1 MRHYKHHFKSIK
13 FFVVLL
19 ALACV
24 QTLAAATQNPPAV
37 TALLNRIG
45 GDGTADR
52 FVTIVDESISSNGK
66 EAFVITRQD
75 GKPCIKGSNIS
86 AVTTGI
92 NWYLNHYAHVNL
104 SWNNLTTDLS
114 SKTLPVPTTDETHES
129 SVDYRYYLNYC
140 TFSYSMSVW
149 TWDRWQ
155 KEIDWMALH
164 GINMPLQI
172 VGLDV
177 VWRNL
182 LVNDLGYTKDEA
194 NAFIAGPCFQAW
206 WGMNNL
212 EGWGGPNPD
221 WWYTRQEELAKK
233 ILARERELGMQPV
246 LPGYAG
252 MVPSNIESKK
262 GYKANNQGNWCN
274 FVRPYILDPNSTA
287 FTEISALYYKRLEEL
302 MGTSEYYSM
311 DPFHEG
317 ANTDGIDVAS
327 AYSKI
332 ADAMY
337 KANSN
342 GKWVIQFW
350 QWSGAQYNV
359 LDKVEKGKLIVLDLF
374 SDAHTHFNDY
384 KGHDAVYCAL
394 PNFGGRTGLFG
405 RLSKIMTD
413 FFTQKSTYSNIKGIG
428 ATPEAIEQVPVLYDA
443 LFELPWRS
451 SAPDPKAWLAA
462 YSTSRYGTANANAE
476 EAWEKMRNSALN
488 CQTALQGPHEAVL
501 CARPNLSVDKVSSW
515 GGTEIFY
522 DAQDVLDAAYKM
534 LQAKDELSGENYS
547 YDLTDFARQAL
558 TDYGYYLLKGIN
570 EAATSNNATA
580 YATRRDA
587 YLQLILDLDA
597 LLNTNSNFMLGRW
610 TNMARNIA
618 DEAKGTTESDKQWLE
633 LNNARTLITTW
644 GENSNSEGAG
654 LRDYSYRE
662 WGGMLKDFYYKRWK
676 AFFDNRD
683 NGTTLPNWFD
693 NDRAWAHDASLSYS
707 NQPTGNTADVA
718 TELFGKYFIT
728 VSPANASSRCFY
740 RYISTDLGTALNVS
754 ATRGA
759 TYTFPTTLPTGVTAT
774 LSIDFN
780 NDGTFGENETAN
792 GLTINVPTTAIA
804 TQVAARL
811 TLSDGTAAD
820 FSILLK
826 DNITTARTVSVNCDN
841 KQGSVAIEGSDAL
854 SVTNTE
860 AVSLRATAAG
870 GYNFKNWTDANGN
883 VVSTVN
889 PYIYGGADAATF
901 TANFVTN
908 KWAMPKENLS
918 EIGTIRDYSQYLKSL
933 TFKQN
938 NSDELNVYSTDE
950 CPSSLFHTTKMA
962 EAAKGSEITLHW
974 LGAGGMGYTNLSA
987 YIDLNSDGDF
997 NDEGEL
1003 IKVEGEKEK
1012 QNPQL
1017 NDYTLKVLLP
1027 YDMPEGVTHIRL
1039 RLDGAWQKGY
1049 DAQTGAMPADNELMR
1064 MAYDVPVDILPYS
1077 AQECSVTV
1085 KADGSGH
1092 GTADA
1097 NGQPDTYTYKAGE
1110 SVVLRA
1116 YPADGYRVYW
1126 TDQYGRRIP
1135 QSWIEGN
1142 TIRFKASENGTYTAN
1157 FEVSNLTFGSW
1168 KFDYQ
1173 YDDNGITLT
1182 KVLSGEGEL
1191 TIPASYEGRPI
1202 VGIAP
1207 TALHGQTALTS
1218 LSLSENIKQLGG
1230 SGLVLKDIT
1239 GTKIENAPIA
1249 LPDTLNNNKDWQ
1261 VSFKV
1266 QNNGN
1271 TFNEWGSSLLATG
1284 SNALDKYYH
1293 NGFQFYLKKDGS
1305 LIIKTNGDK
1314 ETTLTATQNVSS
1326 FDLKISHTK
1335 DGTLTFTVDNGTTTE
1350 THTEQSYQLNDITQ
1364 FSTALPQG
1372 INIENL
1378 CVSIP
1383 SMAVNPFK
1391 GCTNLASVNI
1401 DNATYKSI
1409 DNVLYTADG
1418 KTLLARPE
1426 GLVQALCLPAEVKVI
1441 NTHAFT
1447 NTQNLRCIIANT
1459 SEPAL
1464 MLNEAFDNNTIYVQT
1479 APANAAAYREAWS
1492 LPVVFD
1498 VEATGS
1504 LSETDA
1510 ALLTADDAVN
1520 LNATATQ
1527 SGTAPT
1533 LATTQKVWL
1542 TTTLSANEK
1551 RPFCFPCTPSKL
1563 WVEGVGTADLSAL
1576 KLFTFNGKSFEDV
1589 STIAAGSYLVQVP
1602 EAWDNRTLTFE
1613 FDKTLDKATTGS
1625 APSFYGNA
1633 TTKTISVKA
1642 PYYTYDE
1649 SENEFVAHNT
1659 GSNELTLY
1667 PFMAA
1672 IKASSVTSDNIDG
1685 PSPVVYHKV
1694 NALTT
1699 DREYLIV
1706 ATDDDGNH
1714 YSFNAN
1720 KLSTKYQTKIDAT
1733 PISVNEGQTTRYN
1746 ETEGLYYELS
1756 SGKAKLET
1764 LLDGKYLNVNR
1775 DGFVAGSSS
1784 YFTITSDATNETF
1797 KLKSKDSYYIYF
1809 NKNTKQFKCTKSTN
1823 LASYETADFK
1833 LLEREP
1839 IAYINVVAPEGYT
1852 TFYCKDRYFW
1862 PEGIEQFASIT
1873 GVKNG
1878 KIAIEWKSKAV
1889 YNKMEAKQ
1897 ALLIKAPQGKYP
1909 CYKAWFYSAHT
1920 ISDNCLFG
1928 TEKDKKIEADDNS
1941 YFYQLTYGTIDG
1953 KRTFGFFWAEADGAP
1968 FINKGG
1974 KAYLKLPKNVA
1985 NNAQGFALL
1994 PTITGIGAVSTDNHA
2009 PLAIFTLDGRKLQD
2023 KSVEELPAGAYI
2035 VNGNKV
2041 IVK

>member
-13 FFVVLL
+13 LFVVLL
-19 ALACV
+19 VLACV

-52 FVTIVDESISSNGK
+52 IVTIVDESISSNGK
-66 EAFVITRQD
+66 EAFVITSQD

-182 LVNDLGYTKDEA
+182 LVNDLGYTNAEA

-221 WWYTRQEELAKK
+221 WWYTRQEGLAKK

-359 LDKVEKGKLIVLDLF
+359 LSKVEKGKLIVLDLF

-451 SAPDPKAWLAA
+451 STPDPKAWLAA

-522 DAQDVLDAAYKM
+522 NAQDVLDAAYKM
-534 LQAKDELSGENYS
+534 LQAKGELSGENYS

-618 DEAKGTTESDKQWLE
+618 DEANGTTESDKQWLE

-676 AFFDNRD
+676 AFFDNKD
-683 NGTTLPNWFD
+683 NDTTLPNWFD
-693 NDRAWAHDASLSYS
+693 NDWAWAHDASLSYS

-728 VSPANASSRCFY
+728 VSPTNASSRCFY
-740 RYISTDLGTALNVS
+740 RYMSTDLGTALNVS

-759 TYTFPTTLPTGVTAT
+759 AYTFPTTLPTGVTAT

-780 NDGTFGENETAN
+780 NDGTFSEDETAD

-811 TLSDGTAAD
+811 TLSDGTTAD

-841 KQGSVAIEGSDAL
+841 KQGTVAIEGSDAL

-860 AVSLRATAAG
+860 AVSLIANPAG
-870 GYNFKNWTDANGN
+870 SYDFKNWTDANGN
-883 VVSTVN
+883 VVSTAN

-901 TANFVTN
+901 TANFVSN
-908 KWAMPKENLS
+908 KWAMPKEDLS
-918 EIGTIRDYSQYLKSL
+918 EIGTIRDYNQYLKSL

-950 CPSSLFHTTKMA
+950 CPSSLFHTAKMA

-997 NDEGEL
+997 DDEGEL

-1027 YDMPEGVTHIRL
+1027 YNMPEGITHIRL

-1064 MAYDVPVDILPYS
+1064 MAYDVPVDILPQSS
-1077 AQECSVTV
+1077 APCTVTV

-1135 QSWIEGN
+1135 QSWIDAN
-1142 TIRFKASENGTYTAN
+1142 TIRFKAPENGTYTAN
-1157 FEVSNLTFGSW
+1157 FEVSDLTFGSW

-1239 GTKIENAPIA
+1239 GAKIENAPIA
-1249 LPDTLNNNKDWQ
+1249 LPDTLKNNKDWQ
-1261 VSFKV
+1261 VRFTV

-1284 SNALDKYYH
+1284 SNALDKYYY

-1305 LIIKTNGDK
+1305 LIIKTNGGK

-1426 GLVQALCLPAEVKVI
+1426 GLAQALSLPAEVKVI

-1459 SEPAL
+1459 TEPAL
-1464 MLNEAFDNNTIYVQT
+1464 MLNEAFDGNTIYVQT

-1492 LPVVFD
+1492 QPVVFD

-1510 ALLTADDAVN
+1510 ALLADGDAVN

-1542 TTTLSANEK
+1542 TTTLPADEK
-1551 RPFCFPCTPSKL
+1551 RPFCFPCKPSKL
-1563 WVEGVGTADLSAL
+1563 LVEGVGTADLSAL
-1576 KLFTFNGKSFEDV
+1576 KLFTFNGKSFDDV
-1589 STIAAGSYLVQVP
+1589 SAIAAGSYLVQVP
-1602 EAWDNRTLTFE
+1602 EVWNNRTLTFE
-1613 FDKTLDKATTGS
+1613 FDNTLDKATTGS

-1633 TTKTISVKA
+1633 TTKTISVEV

-1649 SENEFVAHNT
+1649 SANEFVAHNT
-1659 GSNELTLY
+1659 GSALTLY

-1672 IKASSVTSDNIDG
+1672 IKASSATSKDFDG
-1685 PSPVVYHKV
+1685 PSPVVYQKV

-1706 ATDDDGNH
+1706 ATDDDGNY

-1720 KLSTKYQTKIDAT
+1720 KLSSKAQTKIDAT
-1733 PISVNEGQTTRYN
+1733 PISVNEGQATRYN
-1746 ETEGLYYELS
+1746 ETEGLYCELS

-1764 LLDGKYLNVNR
+1764 LPDGKYLNVNR

-1784 YFTITSDATNETF
+1784 YFTINSDATNETF

-1873 GVKNG
+1873 GVKDG
-1878 KIAIEWKSKAV
+1878 KIAIEWKSKV
-1889 YNKMEAKQ
+1889 DYNKMEAKQ
-1897 ALLIKAPQGKYP
+1897 ALLIKAPQGEYP

-1920 ISDNCLFG
+1920 ISGNCLFG
-1928 TEKDKKIEADDNS
+1928 TEKDKMIEADDNS

-1994 PTITGIGAVSTDNHA
+1994 PTITGIGAVSADNHA
-2009 PLAIFTLDGRKLQD
+2009 PSAIFTLDGRKLQA

>member
-13 FFVVLL
+13 LFVVLL
-19 ALACV
+19 ALTCV
-24 QTLAAATQNPPAV
+24 QTLAAATQNPAAV
-37 TALLNRIG
+37 TDLLNRIG
-45 GDGTADR
+45 GNGTADR
-52 FVTIVDESISSNGK
+52 FVTIVDERISSNGK
-66 EAFVITRQD
+66 EAFVITSQD
-75 GKPCIKGSNIS
+75 GRPCIKGSNIS

-182 LVNDLGYTKDEA
+182 LVKDLGYTNDEA
-194 NAFIAGPCFQAW
+194 NKFIAGPCFQAW

-221 WWYTRQEELAKK
+221 WWYTRQEGLAKK

-274 FVRPYILDPNSTA
+274 FVRPYILDPNSDA
-287 FTEISALYYKRLEEL
+287 FTEISELYYKRLEEL

-317 ANTDGIDVAS
+317 ANTAGIDVGS

-501 CARPNLSVDKVSSW
+501 CARPDLNVDKVSSW

-534 LQAKDELSGENYS
+534 LQAKGELSGENYS

-570 EAATSNNATA
+570 EAATSNNAKA

-618 DEAKGTTESDKQWLE
+618 DEANGTTESDKQWLE

-693 NDRAWAHDASLSYS
+693 NDWAWAHNASLSYS

-718 TELFGKYFIT
+718 TKLFGKYFIT

-759 TYTFPTTLPTGVTAT
+759 AYTFPTTLPTGVTAT

-780 NDGTFGENETAN
+780 NDGTFGEGETAD

-826 DNITTARTVSVNCDN
+826 DNITTARTVTVNCDN

-860 AVSLRATAAG
+860 AVSIRATAAG
-870 GYNFKNWTDANGN
+870 GYDFKNWTDANGN
-883 VVSTVN
+883 VVSTAN

-908 KWAMPKENLS
+908 KWAMPKEDLS

-997 NDEGEL
+997 DDEGEL

-1027 YDMPEGVTHIRL
+1027 YDMPEGITHIRL
-1039 RLDGAWQKGY
+1039 RLDGAWQDGY
-1049 DAQTGAMPADNELMR
+1049 DAETGAMPADNGLMR
-1064 MAYDVPVDILPYS
+1064 MAYDVPVDVLPQSS
-1077 AQECSVTV
+1077 APCTVTV

-1135 QSWIEGN
+1135 QSWVAGN
-1142 TIRFKASENGTYTAN
+1142 YLRFKAPENGTYTAN

-1230 SGLVLKDIT
+1230 SGLMLKDVT
-1239 GTKIENAPIA
+1239 GAKIENAPIA
-1249 LPDTLNNNKDWQ
+1249 LPDTLKNNKDWQ
-1261 VSFKV
+1261 VRFTV

-1284 SNALDKYYH
+1284 SNALDKYYY

-1305 LIIKTNGDK
+1305 LIIKTNGGK
-1314 ETTLTATQNVSS
+1314 ETTLTATQNVTS

-1426 GLVQALCLPAEVKVI
+1426 GLAQALSLPTEVKVI

-1459 SEPAL
+1459 TEPAL
-1464 MLNEAFDNNTIYVQT
+1464 MLNEAFDGNTIYVQT
-1479 APANAAAYREAWS
+1479 APANAAAYRKAWS
-1492 LPVVFD
+1492 QPVVFD

-1510 ALLTADDAVN
+1510 ALLADDDAVN

-1542 TTTLSANEK
+1542 TTTLSADEK

-1576 KLFTFNGKSFEDV
+1576 KFFTFNGKSFDDV
-1589 STIAAGSYLVQVP
+1589 SAITAGSYLVQVP
-1602 EAWDNRTLTFE
+1602 KAWDNRTLTFE
-1613 FDKTLDKATTGS
+1613 FGKTLDKATTGS

-1633 TTKTISVKA
+1633 TTKTISVEA

-1649 SENEFVAHNT
+1649 SANEFVAHNT
-1659 GSNELTLY
+1659 GSALTLY

-1672 IKASSVTSDNIDG
+1672 IKASSATSKDFDG

-1706 ATDDDGNH
+1706 ATDDEGNY

-1733 PISVNEGQTTRYN
+1733 PISVNEGQATRYN

-1756 SGKAKLET
+1756 SGKAKLES
-1764 LLDGKYLNVNR
+1764 LQNGKYLIVN
-1775 DGFVAGSSS
+1775 DKGFMVGNSSD
-1784 YFTITSDATNETF
+1784 FTITPDATNETF
-1797 KLKSKDSYYIYF
+1797 KLKSKDNYYIYF

-1873 GVKNG
+1873 GVKDG
-1878 KIAIEWKSKAV
+1878 KIAIEWKSKAD

-1920 ISDNCLFG
+1920 ISGNCLFG
-1928 TEKDKKIEADDNS
+1928 TEKDKMIEADEDS

-1994 PTITGIGAVSTDNHA
+1994 PTIAGIGAVSADNHA
-2009 PLAIFTLDGRKLQD
+2009 PSAIFTLDGRKLQA

>member
-13 FFVVLL
+13 LFVVLL

-24 QTLAAATQNPPAV
+24 QTLAAATQNPAAV

-66 EAFVITRQD
+66 EAFVITSQD

-104 SWNNLTTDLS
+104 SWNNLTTDLN

-274 FVRPYILDPNSTA
+274 FVRPYILDPNSDA

-317 ANTDGIDVAS
+317 ANTNGIDVAS

-534 LQAKDELSGENYS
+534 LQAKGELSGENYS

-570 EAATSNNATA
+570 EAATSNNAKA

-676 AFFDNRD
+676 AFFDNKD
-683 NGTTLPNWFD
+683 NGTKQPDWFS
-693 NDRAWAHDASLSYS
+693 NDWAWAHNASLSYS

-718 TELFGKYFIT
+718 TKLFGKYFIT

-740 RYISTDLGTALNVS
+740 RYISTDLGTALNMS

-759 TYTFPTTLPTGVTAT
+759 AYTFPTTLPTGVTAT

-780 NDGTFGENETAN
+780 NDGTFGENETVD

-826 DNITTARTVSVNCDN
+826 DNITTARTVTVNCDN

-860 AVSLRATAAG
+860 AVSLKATPAG
-870 GYNFKNWTDANGN
+870 GYDFKNWTDANGN

-901 TANFVTN
+901 TANFVSN
-908 KWAMPKENLS
+908 KWSTPAENLK
-918 EIGTIRDYSQYLKSL
+918 ELGVIRDYNQYLKSL

-962 EAAKGSEITLHW
+962 AAAKGSEIILHW

-997 NDEGEL
+997 DDEGEL

-1064 MAYDVPVDILPYS
+1064 MAYDVPVDILAQAS
-1077 AQECSVTV
+1077 APCTVTV

-1097 NGQPDTYTYKAGE
+1097 NGQTATYTYKAGE
-1110 SVVLRA
+1110 SIVLRA
-1116 YPADGYRVYW
+1116 TPADGYRVYW

-1135 QSWIEGN
+1135 QSWIDGN
-1142 TIRFKASENGTYTAN
+1142 YLRFKAPENGTYTAN
-1157 FEVSNLTFGSW
+1157 FEVSDLTFGSW

-1239 GTKIENAPIA
+1239 GAKIENAPIA
-1249 LPDTLNNNKDWQ
+1249 LPDTLKNNKDWQ

-1284 SNALDKYYH
+1284 NNALATHYY
-1293 NGFQFYLKKDGS
+1293 NGFQFYLKKDGN
-1305 LIIKTNGDK
+1305 LVIKTNGDK

-1326 FDLKISHTK
+1326 FDLKISHTA

-1364 FSTALPQG
+1364 FCTALPKG
-1372 INIENL
+1372 INIKDL
-1378 CVSIP
+1378 
-1383 SMAVNPFK
+1383 AVYLPENPFK
-1391 GCTNLASVNI
+1391 GCTHLANVSVSI

-1418 KTLLARPE
+1418 KTLLACPE
-1426 GLVQALCLPAEVKVI
+1426 GLTTHALKLPASVETIKA
-1441 NTHAFT
+1441 HAFS
-1447 NTQNLRCIIANT
+1447 NTLNLRCIVANT
-1459 SEPAL
+1459 AQPASASSH
-1464 MLNEAFDNNTIYVQT
+1464 AFGGNTIYVQT
-1479 APANAAAYREAWS
+1479 APANAAAYRKAWS

-1542 TTTLSANEK
+1542 TTTLPADEK

-1576 KLFTFNGKSFEDV
+1576 KFFTFNGKSFEEA
-1589 STIAAGSYLVQVP
+1589 SAIAAGSYLVQVP
-1602 EAWDNRTLTFE
+1602 EAWNNRTLTFE
-1613 FDKTLDKATTGS
+1613 FDNTLDKATTGS
-1625 APSFYGNA
+1625 VPSFYGNA
-1633 TTKTISVKA
+1633 TTKTISVEA

-1649 SENEFVAHNT
+1649 SANEFVAHNT
-1659 GSNELTLY
+1659 GSALTLY

-1672 IKASSVTSDNIDG
+1672 IKASSATSKDFDG
-1685 PSPVVYHKV
+1685 PSPVVYNKV

-1706 ATDDDGNH
+1706 ATDDDGNY

-1720 KLSTKYQTKIDAT
+1720 KLSSKAQTKIDAT
-1733 PISVNEGQTTRYN
+1733 PISVNEGQATRYN
-1746 ETEGLYYELS
+1746 ETEGLYCELS

-1823 LASYETADFK
+1823 LASYETADFN

-1839 IAYINVVAPEGYT
+1839 IAYINVIAPEGYT
-1852 TFYCKDRYFW
+1852 TFYCEDKYIW
-1862 PEGIEQFASIT
+1862 PEGIEQFAGIT
-1873 GVKNG
+1873 GVKDG
-1878 KIAIEWKSKAV
+1878 KIAIEWKPKPD
-1889 YNKMEAKQ
+1889 YNQMQAKQ
-1897 ALLIKAPQGKYP
+1897 ALLIKAPKGKYP
-1909 CYKAWFYSAHT
+1909 CYKAWFNGAHE
-1920 ISDNCLFG
+1920 ISGNCLFG
-1928 TEKDKKIEADDNS
+1928 TEKDKMIEADDNS

-2009 PLAIFTLDGRKLQD
+2009 PSAIFTLDGRKLQD
-2023 KSVEELPAGAYI
+2023 KSVEELPTGAYI

>member
-13 FFVVLL
+13 LFVVLL
-19 ALACV
+19 VLACV

-52 FVTIVDESISSNGK
+52 FVTIVDERISSNGK

-274 FVRPYILDPNSTA
+274 FVRPYILDPNSDA

-317 ANTDGIDVAS
+317 ANTNGIDVTS

-350 QWSGAQYNV
+350 QWNEAQYNV
-359 LDKVEKGKLIVLDLF
+359 LSKVEKGKLIVLDLF
-374 SDAHTHFNDY
+374 SDAHTHFGEY

-413 FFTQKSTYSNIKGIG
+413 FFAEKSTHSNIKGIG

-462 YSTSRYGTANANAE
+462 YSTSRYGTVNANAE

-522 DAQDVLDAAYKM
+522 NAQDVLDAAYKM

-570 EAATSNNATA
+570 EAATSKNATA

-676 AFFDNRD
+676 AFFDNKD
-683 NGTTLPNWFD
+683 NGTKQPDWFS
-693 NDRAWAHDASLSYS
+693 NDWAWAHDTSLSYS

-718 TELFGKYFIT
+718 TELFGKYFIS
-728 VSPANASSRCFY
+728 VNPANASSRCFY

-759 TYTFPTTLPTGVTAT
+759 AYTFPTTLPTGVTAT

-780 NDGTFGENETAN
+780 NDGTFGEGETAN
-792 GLTINVPTTAIA
+792 GLTINVPITAIA

-811 TLSDGTAAD
+811 TLNDGTTAD

-860 AVSLRATAAG
+860 AVSLKATPAG
-870 GYNFKNWTDANGN
+870 SYDFKNWTDANGN
-883 VVSTVN
+883 VVSTAN

-901 TANFVTN
+901 TANFVSN
-908 KWAMPKENLS
+908 KWSTPAENLK
-918 EIGTIRDYSQYLKSL
+918 ELGVIRDYNQYLKSL

-938 NSDELNVYSTDE
+938 NSEELNVYSTDE

-962 EAAKGSEITLHW
+962 AAAKGSEIILHW

-997 NDEGEL
+997 DDEGEL

-1064 MAYDVPVDILPYS
+1064 MAYDVPVDILPQSS
-1077 AQECSVTV
+1077 APCTVTV

-1097 NGQPDTYTYKAGE
+1097 NGQTATYTYKAGE
-1110 SVVLRA
+1110 SIVLRA
-1116 YPADGYRVYW
+1116 TPADGYRVYW

-1135 QSWIEGN
+1135 QSWIDGN
-1142 TIRFKASENGTYTAN
+1142 YLRFKAPENGTYTAN
-1157 FEVSNLTFGSW
+1157 FEVSDLTFGSW

-1173 YDDNGITLT
+1173 YDNNGITLT

-1239 GTKIENAPIA
+1239 GAKIKNAPIA
-1249 LPDTLNNNKDWQ
+1249 LPDTLKNNKDWQ

-1284 SNALDKYYH
+1284 DNALATHYY
-1293 NGFQFYLKKDGS
+1293 NGFQFYLKKDGN
-1305 LIIKTNGDK
+1305 LVIKTNGDK

-1326 FDLKISHTK
+1326 FDLKISHTA

-1364 FSTALPQG
+1364 FCTALPKG
-1372 INIENL
+1372 INIKDL
-1378 CVSIP
+1378 
-1383 SMAVNPFK
+1383 AVYLPENPFK
-1391 GCTNLASVNI
+1391 GCTHLANVSVSI

-1418 KTLLARPE
+1418 KTLLACPE
-1426 GLVQALCLPAEVKVI
+1426 GLTTHALKLPASVETIKA
-1441 NTHAFT
+1441 HAFS
-1447 NTQNLRCIIANT
+1447 NTLNLRCIVANT
-1459 SEPAL
+1459 AQPASASSH
-1464 MLNEAFDNNTIYVQT
+1464 AFGGNTIYVQT
-1479 APANAAAYREAWS
+1479 APANAAAYRKAWS

-1542 TTTLSANEK
+1542 TTTLPADEK

-1576 KLFTFNGKSFEDV
+1576 KFFTFNGKSFEEA
-1589 STIAAGSYLVQVP
+1589 SAIAAGSYLVQVP
-1602 EAWDNRTLTFE
+1602 EAWNNRTLTFE
-1613 FDKTLDKATTGS
+1613 FDNTLDKATTGS
-1625 APSFYGNA
+1625 VPSFYGNA
-1633 TTKTISVKA
+1633 TTKTISVEA

-1649 SENEFVAHNT
+1649 SANEFVAHNT
-1659 GSNELTLY
+1659 GSALTLY

-1672 IKASSVTSDNIDG
+1672 IKASSATSKDFDG
-1685 PSPVVYHKV
+1685 PSPVVYNKV

-1706 ATDDDGNH
+1706 ATDDDGNY

-1720 KLSTKYQTKIDAT
+1720 KLSSKAQTKIDAT
-1733 PISVNEGQTTRYN
+1733 PISVNEGQATRYN
-1746 ETEGLYYELS
+1746 ETEGLYCELS

-1823 LASYETADFK
+1823 LASYETADFN

-1839 IAYINVVAPEGYT
+1839 IAYINVIAPEGYT
-1852 TFYCKDRYFW
+1852 TFYCEDKYIW
-1862 PEGIEQFASIT
+1862 PEGIEQFAGIT
-1873 GVKNG
+1873 GVKDG
-1878 KIAIEWKSKAV
+1878 KIAIEWKPKPD
-1889 YNKMEAKQ
+1889 YNQMQAKQ
-1897 ALLIKAPQGKYP
+1897 ALLIKAPKGKYP
-1909 CYKAWFYSAHT
+1909 CYKAWFNGAHE
-1920 ISDNCLFG
+1920 ISGNCLFG
-1928 TEKDKKIEADDNS
+1928 TEKDKMIEADDNS

-2009 PLAIFTLDGRKLQD
+2009 PSAIFTLDGRKLQD

>member
-13 FFVVLL
+13 LFVVLL
-19 ALACV
+19 VLACV
-24 QTLAAATQNPPAV
+24 QTLAAATQNPAAV

-45 GDGTADR
+45 GNGTADR

-66 EAFVITRQD
+66 EAFVITSQD

-182 LVNDLGYTKDEA
+182 LVNDLGYTNAEA
-194 NAFIAGPCFQAW
+194 NTFIAGPCFQAW

-221 WWYTRQEELAKK
+221 WWYTRQEDLAKK

-413 FFTQKSTYSNIKGIG
+413 FFAQKSTHSNIKGIG

-501 CARPNLSVDKVSSW
+501 CARPDLNVDKVSSW

-580 YATRRDA
+580 TAYATRRDA

-618 DEAKGTTESDKQWLE
+618 DEANGTTESDKQWLE

-676 AFFDNRD
+676 AFFDNKD
-683 NGTTLPNWFD
+683 NGTKQPDWFS
-693 NDRAWAHDASLSYS
+693 NDWAWAHNASLSYS

-780 NDGTFGENETAN
+780 NDGTFDEGETAD
-792 GLTINVPTTAIA
+792 GLTINVPNTAIA

-811 TLSDGTAAD
+811 TLSDGTTAD

-997 NDEGEL
+997 DDEGEL

-1085 KADGSGH
+1085 TTDKSGH

-1097 NGQPDTYTYKAGE
+1097 NGQPYTYTYKAGE

-1157 FEVSNLTFGSW
+1157 FEVSDLTFGSW

-1230 SGLVLKDIT
+1230 LSLAFNTNVT
-1239 GTKIENAPIA
+1239 GEKIENAPIA
-1249 LPDTLNNNKDWQ
+1249 LPDTLKSDEDWQ

-1284 SNALDKYYH
+1284 DNALATHYY

-1305 LIIKTNGDK
+1305 LVIKTNGDK

-1326 FDLKISHTK
+1326 FDLKISHTT

-1364 FSTALPQG
+1364 FCTALPVG
-1372 INIENL
+1372 INIKDL
-1378 CVSIP
+1378 
-1383 SMAVNPFK
+1383 AVYLPESPFK
-1391 GCTNLASVNI
+1391 GCTHLANVSI

-1409 DNVLYTADG
+1409 DNVLYTANG
-1418 KTLLARPE
+1418 KTLLACPE
-1426 GLVQALCLPAEVKVI
+1426 GLAQALNLPAEVKVI

-1459 SEPAL
+1459 TEPAL
-1464 MLNEAFDNNTIYVQT
+1464 LLNEAFGKNTIYVQT
-1479 APANAAAYREAWS
+1479 APANATAYRKAWS
-1492 LPVVFD
+1492 QPVVFD

-1510 ALLTADDAVN
+1510 ALLAAGDAVN

-1542 TTTLSANEK
+1542 TTTLSADEK

-1563 WVEGVGTADLSAL
+1563 WVEGVGTADPSAL
-1576 KLFTFNGKSFEDV
+1576 KLFTFNGKSFEEA
-1589 STIAAGSYLVQVP
+1589 SAIAAGSYLVQVP
-1602 EAWDNRTLTFE
+1602 EAWNNRTLTFE

-1633 TTKTISVKA
+1633 TTKTISVET

-1659 GSNELTLY
+1659 GSALTLY

-1672 IKASSVTSDNIDG
+1672 IKASSATSNNIDG
-1685 PSPVVYHKV
+1685 PSPVVYNKV

-1706 ATDDDGNH
+1706 ATDDEGNY

-1720 KLSTKYQTKIDAT
+1720 KLSSKAQTKIDAT
-1733 PISVNEGQTTRYN
+1733 PISVNEGQATRYN
-1746 ETEGLYYELS
+1746 ETEGLYCELS
-1756 SGKAKLET
+1756 SDKAKLET

-1873 GVKNG
+1873 GVKDG
-1878 KIAIEWKSKAV
+1878 KIAIEWKSKAD
-1889 YNKMEAKQ
+1889 YDKMEAKQ

-1928 TEKDKKIEADDNS
+1928 TEKDKMIEADDNS

-1994 PTITGIGAVSTDNHA
+1994 PTITGIDAVADNHA
-2009 PLAIFTLDGRKLQD
+2009 PSAIFTLDGRKLQA

>member
-13 FFVVLL
+13 LFVVLL

-24 QTLAAATQNPPAV
+24 QTLAAATQNPAAV

-66 EAFVITRQD
+66 EAFVITSQD

-274 FVRPYILDPNSTA
+274 FVRPYILDPNSDA

-317 ANTDGIDVAS
+317 ANTNGIDVAS

-534 LQAKDELSGENYS
+534 LQAKGELSGENYS

-570 EAATSNNATA
+570 EAATSNNAKA

-676 AFFDNRD
+676 AFFDNKD
-683 NGTTLPNWFD
+683 NGTKQPDWFS
-693 NDRAWAHDASLSYS
+693 NDWAWAHNASLSYS

-718 TELFGKYFIT
+718 TKLFGKYFIT

-759 TYTFPTTLPTGVTAT
+759 AYTFPTTLPTGVTAT

-780 NDGTFGENETAN
+780 NDGTFGENETVD

-826 DNITTARTVSVNCDN
+826 DNITTARTVTVNCDN

-860 AVSLRATAAG
+860 AVSLKATPAG
-870 GYNFKNWTDANGN
+870 GYDFKNWTDANGN

-901 TANFVTN
+901 TANFVSN
-908 KWAMPKENLS
+908 KWSTPAENLK
-918 EIGTIRDYSQYLKSL
+918 ELGVIRDYNQYLKSL

-962 EAAKGSEITLHW
+962 AAAKGSEIILHW

-997 NDEGEL
+997 DDEGEL

-1064 MAYDVPVDILPYS
+1064 MAYDVPVDILAQAS
-1077 AQECSVTV
+1077 APCTVTV

-1097 NGQPDTYTYKAGE
+1097 NGQTATYTYKAGE
-1110 SVVLRA
+1110 SIVLRA
-1116 YPADGYRVYW
+1116 TPADGYRVYW

-1135 QSWIEGN
+1135 QSWIDGN
-1142 TIRFKASENGTYTAN
+1142 YLRFKAPENGTYTAN
-1157 FEVSNLTFGSW
+1157 FEVSDLTFGSW

-1239 GTKIENAPIA
+1239 GAKIENAPIA
-1249 LPDTLNNNKDWQ
+1249 LPDTLKNNKDWQ

-1284 SNALDKYYH
+1284 NNALATHYY
-1293 NGFQFYLKKDGS
+1293 NGFQFYLKKDGN
-1305 LIIKTNGDK
+1305 LVIKTNGDK

-1326 FDLKISHTK
+1326 FDLKISHTA

-1364 FSTALPQG
+1364 FCTALPKG
-1372 INIENL
+1372 INIKDL
-1378 CVSIP
+1378 
-1383 SMAVNPFK
+1383 AVYLPENPFK
-1391 GCTNLASVNI
+1391 GCTHLANVSVSI

-1418 KTLLARPE
+1418 KTLLACPE
-1426 GLVQALCLPAEVKVI
+1426 GLTTHALKLPASVETIKA
-1441 NTHAFT
+1441 HAFS
-1447 NTQNLRCIIANT
+1447 NTLNLRCIVANT
-1459 SEPAL
+1459 AQPASASSH
-1464 MLNEAFDNNTIYVQT
+1464 AFGGNTIYVQT
-1479 APANAAAYREAWS
+1479 APANAAAYRKAWS

-1542 TTTLSANEK
+1542 TTTLPADEK

-1576 KLFTFNGKSFEDV
+1576 KFFTFNGKSFEEA
-1589 STIAAGSYLVQVP
+1589 SAIAAGSYLVQVP
-1602 EAWDNRTLTFE
+1602 EAWNNRTLTFE
-1613 FDKTLDKATTGS
+1613 FDNTLDKATTGS
-1625 APSFYGNA
+1625 VPSFYGNA
-1633 TTKTISVKA
+1633 TTKTISVEA

-1649 SENEFVAHNT
+1649 SANEFVAHNT
-1659 GSNELTLY
+1659 GSALTLY

-1672 IKASSVTSDNIDG
+1672 IKASSATSKDFDG
-1685 PSPVVYHKV
+1685 PSPVVYNKV

-1706 ATDDDGNH
+1706 ATDDDGNY

-1720 KLSTKYQTKIDAT
+1720 KLSSKAQTKIDAT
-1733 PISVNEGQTTRYN
+1733 PISVNEGQATRYN
-1746 ETEGLYYELS
+1746 ETEGLYCELS

-1823 LASYETADFK
+1823 LASYETADFN

-1839 IAYINVVAPEGYT
+1839 IAYINVIAPEGYT
-1852 TFYCKDRYFW
+1852 TFYCEDKYIW
-1862 PEGIEQFASIT
+1862 PEGIEQFAGIT
-1873 GVKNG
+1873 GVKDG
-1878 KIAIEWKSKAV
+1878 KIAIEWKPKPD
-1889 YNKMEAKQ
+1889 YNQMQAKQ
-1897 ALLIKAPQGKYP
+1897 ALLIKAPKGKYP
-1909 CYKAWFYSAHT
+1909 CYKAWFNGAHE
-1920 ISDNCLFG
+1920 ISGNCLFG
-1928 TEKDKKIEADDNS
+1928 TEKDKMIEADDNS

-2009 PLAIFTLDGRKLQD
+2009 PSAIFTLDGRKLQD

>member
-13 FFVVLL
+13 LFVVLL

-114 SKTLPVPTTDETHES
+114 SKTLPVPTADETHES

-149 TWDRWQ
+149 TWERWQ

-182 LVNDLGYTKDEA
+182 LVKDLGYTNDEA
-194 NAFIAGPCFQAW
+194 NKFIAGPCFQAW

-287 FTEISALYYKRLEEL
+287 FTEISALYYKRLKEL

-317 ANTDGIDVAS
+317 ANTNGIDVAS

-337 KANSN
+337 QANSN

-350 QWSGAQYNV
+350 QWSPEQYNV
-359 LDKVEKGKLIVLDLF
+359 LSKVEKGKLIVLDLF
-374 SDAHTHFNDY
+374 SDAHTHFGEY
-384 KGHDAVYCAL
+384 QGHDAVYCAL

-413 FFTQKSTYSNIKGIG
+413 FFAQKSTHSNIKGIG

-501 CARPNLSVDKVSSW
+501 CARPGLNVDKVSSW

-534 LQAKDELSGENYS
+534 LQAKGELSGENYS

-618 DEAKGTTESDKQWLE
+618 DEANGTTESDKQWLE

-693 NDRAWAHDASLSYS
+693 NDWAWAHDASLSYS

-780 NDGTFGENETAN
+780 NDGTFDEGETAD
-792 GLTINVPTTAIA
+792 GLTINVPNTAIA

-811 TLSDGTAAD
+811 TLSDGTTAD

-826 DNITTARTVSVNCDN
+826 DNITTARTVTVNCDN

-860 AVSLRATAAG
+860 AVSLKATPAG
-870 GYNFKNWTDANGN
+870 SYDFKNWTDANGN
-883 VVSTVN
+883 VVSTAN

-997 NDEGEL
+997 DDEGEL

-1064 MAYDVPVDILPYS
+1064 MAYDVPVDILPQSS
-1077 AQECSVTV
+1077 APCTVTV

-1142 TIRFKASENGTYTAN
+1142 TIRFKAPENGTYTAN
-1157 FEVSNLTFGSW
+1157 FEVSDLTFGSW

-1182 KVLSGEGEL
+1182 KVLSGKGEL

-1230 SGLVLKDIT
+1230 SGLVLKDVT
-1239 GTKIENAPIA
+1239 GAKIENAPIA
-1249 LPDTLNNNKDWQ
+1249 LPDTLKNNKDWQ
-1261 VSFKV
+1261 VRFTV

-1271 TFNEWGSSLLATG
+1271 TFNKWGSSLLATG
-1284 SNALDKYYH
+1284 SNALDKYYY

-1305 LIIKTNGDK
+1305 LIIKTNGGK

-1350 THTEQSYQLNDITQ
+1350 THIEQSYQHNDITQ
-1364 FSTALPQG
+1364 FCTALPQG

-1426 GLVQALCLPAEVKVI
+1426 GLAQALSLPAKVKVI

-1459 SEPAL
+1459 TEPAL
-1464 MLNEAFDNNTIYVQT
+1464 MLNEAFGGNTIYVQT
-1479 APANAAAYREAWS
+1479 APANAAAYRKAWS
-1492 LPVVFD
+1492 QPVVFD

-1510 ALLTADDAVN
+1510 ALLADGDAVN

-1542 TTTLSANEK
+1542 TTTLSADEK
-1551 RPFCFPCTPSKL
+1551 RPFCFPCAPSKL

-1633 TTKTISVKA
+1633 TTKTISVEA
-1642 PYYTYDE
+1642 PYCTYDE

-1659 GSNELTLY
+1659 GNALTLY

-1706 ATDDDGNH
+1706 ATDDEGNY

-1733 PISVNEGQTTRYN
+1733 PISVNEGQATRYN

-1797 KLKSKDSYYIYF
+1797 KLKSKDNYYIYF

-1873 GVKNG
+1873 GVKDG
-1878 KIAIEWKSKAV
+1878 KIAIEWKARPD
-1889 YNKMEAKQ
+1889 YNQMQAKQ

-1909 CYKAWFYSAHT
+1909 CYKAWFNGAHE
-1920 ISDNCLFG
+1920 ISGNCLFG
-1928 TEKDKKIEADDNS
+1928 TERDKMIEADDDS

-1994 PTITGIGAVSTDNHA
+1994 PTITGIGAVSADNHA
-2009 PLAIFTLDGRKLQD
+2009 PSAIFTLDGRMLQD

>member
-13 FFVVLL
+13 LFVVLL

-45 GDGTADR
+45 GNGTADR

-66 EAFVITRQD
+66 EAFVITNQD

-194 NAFIAGPCFQAW
+194 NTFIAGPCFQAW

-221 WWYTRQEELAKK
+221 WWYTRQEDLAKK

-350 QWSGAQYNV
+350 QWNGAQYNV

-780 NDGTFGENETAN
+780 NDGTFSEDETADR
-792 GLTINVPTTAIA
+792 LTINVPTTAIA

-811 TLSDGTAAD
+811 TLSDGTTAD

-860 AVSLRATAAG
+860 AVSIRATPAG
-870 GYNFKNWTDANGN
+870 SYDFKNWTDANGN
-883 VVSTVN
+883 VVSTAN

-997 NDEGEL
+997 DDEGEL

-1027 YDMPEGVTHIRL
+1027 YYMPEGVTHIRL

-1064 MAYDVPVDILPYS
+1064 MAYDVPVDILPQSS
-1077 AQECSVTV
+1077 APCTVTV
-1085 KADGSGH
+1085 KADDSGH

-1097 NGQPDTYTYKAGE
+1097 NGQPYTYTYKAGE

-1157 FEVSNLTFGSW
+1157 FEVSDLTFGSW

-1182 KVLSGEGEL
+1182 KVLSGKGEL

-1207 TALHGQTALTS
+1207 TVLHDQTALTS
-1218 LSLSENIKQLGG
+1218 LSLSENIKELGIL
-1230 SGLVLKDIT
+1230 SLAFNTNVT
-1239 GTKIENAPIA
+1239 GAKIENAPIA
-1249 LPDTLNNNKDWQ
+1249 LPHTLKSDEDWQ

-1266 QNNGN
+1266 QNNGS
-1271 TFNEWGSSLLATG
+1271 TYNEWGSSLLATG
-1284 SNALDKYYH
+1284 SNALDKYYN
-1293 NGFQFYLKKDGS
+1293 NGFQLYLKKDGS
-1305 LIIKTNGDK
+1305 LTIKTNGDK
-1314 ETTLTATQNVSS
+1314 ETTLTATQNMSS
-1326 FDLKISHTK
+1326 FDLKILHTT

-1364 FSTALPQG
+1364 FCTALPVG
-1372 INIENL
+1372 INIKDL
-1378 CVSIP
+1378 
-1383 SMAVNPFK
+1383 AVYLPESPFK
-1391 GCTNLASVNI
+1391 GCTHLANVSINI

-1418 KTLLARPE
+1418 KTLLACPE
-1426 GLVQALCLPAEVKVI
+1426 GLAQALSLPAEAKVI

-1459 SEPAL
+1459 TEPAL
-1464 MLNEAFDNNTIYVQT
+1464 LLNEAFGKNTIYVQT

-1492 LPVVFD
+1492 QPVVFD

-1510 ALLTADDAVN
+1510 ALLAADDAVN

-1551 RPFCFPCTPSKL
+1551 RPFCFPCIPSKL

-1602 EAWDNRTLTFE
+1602 EAWNNRTLTFE

-1633 TTKTISVKA
+1633 TTKTISVEA

-1659 GSNELTLY
+1659 GSALTLY

-1672 IKASSVTSDNIDG
+1672 IKASSATSNNIDG
-1685 PSPVVYHKV
+1685 PSPVVYNKV

-1699 DREYLIV
+1699 DREYLIA
-1706 ATDDDGNH
+1706 ATDDEGNY

-1720 KLSTKYQTKIDAT
+1720 KLSSKAQTKIDAT
-1733 PISVNEGQTTRYN
+1733 PISVNEGQATRYN
-1746 ETEGLYYELS
+1746 ETEGLYCELS

-1764 LLDGKYLNVNR
+1764 LPDGKYLNVNR

-1823 LASYETADFK
+1823 LASYETADFN

-1839 IAYINVVAPEGYT
+1839 IAYINVIAPEGYT
-1852 TFYCKDRYFW
+1852 TFYCEDKYIW

-1873 GVKNG
+1873 GVKDG
-1878 KIAIEWKSKAV
+1878 KIAIEWKARPD
-1889 YNKMEAKQ
+1889 YNQMQAKQ
-1897 ALLIKAPQGKYP
+1897 ALLIKAPKGKYP
-1909 CYKAWFYSAHT
+1909 CYKAWFNGAHE
-1920 ISDNCLFG
+1920 ISGNCLFG
-1928 TEKDKKIEADDNS
+1928 TEKDKMIEADDNS
-1941 YFYQLTYGTIDG
+1941 YFYQLTYGTING

-2009 PLAIFTLDGRKLQD
+2009 PSAIFTLDGRKLQD

>member
-13 FFVVLL
+13 LYVVLL

-52 FVTIVDESISSNGK
+52 IVTIVDESISSNGK
-66 EAFVITRQD
+66 EAFVITSQN

-114 SKTLPVPTTDETHES
+114 SKTLPVPTADETHES

-182 LVNDLGYTKDEA
+182 LVNDLGYTNAEA

-221 WWYTRQEELAKK
+221 WWYTRQEGLAKK

-274 FVRPYILDPNSTA
+274 FVRPYILDPNSDA

-317 ANTDGIDVAS
+317 ANTNGIDVTS

-337 KANSN
+337 QANSN

-350 QWSGAQYNV
+350 QWSDAQSNV
-359 LDKVEKGKLIVLDLF
+359 LSKVEKGKLIVLDLF
-374 SDAHTHFNDY
+374 SDAHTHFGEY
-384 KGHDAVYCAL
+384 QGHDAVYCAL

-413 FFTQKSTYSNIKGIG
+413 FFAEKSTHSNIKGIG

-488 CQTALQGPHEAVL
+488 CQTSLQGPHEAVL
-501 CARPNLSVDKVSSW
+501 CARPGLNVDKVSSW

-618 DEAKGTTESDKQWLE
+618 DEANGTTESDKQWLE

-644 GENSNSEGAG
+644 GGNSNSEGAG

-676 AFFDNRD
+676 AFFDNKD
-683 NGTTLPNWFD
+683 NGTKQPDWFS
-693 NDRAWAHDASLSYS
+693 NDWAWAHDASLSYS

-759 TYTFPTTLPTGVTAT
+759 AYTFPTTLPTGVTAT

-780 NDGTFGENETAN
+780 NDGTFGEDETAN

-811 TLSDGTAAD
+811 TLNDGTTAD

-860 AVSLRATAAG
+860 AVSLKATPAG
-870 GYNFKNWTDANGN
+870 GYDFKNWTDANGN
-883 VVSTVN
+883 VVSTAN

-901 TANFVTN
+901 TANFVSN
-908 KWAMPKENLS
+908 KWAMPKEDLS
-918 EIGTIRDYSQYLKSL
+918 EIGTIRDYNQYLKSL

-997 NDEGEL
+997 DDEGEL

-1064 MAYDVPVDILPYS
+1064 MAYDVPVDILPQSS
-1077 AQECSVTV
+1077 APCTVTV

-1157 FEVSNLTFGSW
+1157 FEVSDLTFGSW

-1207 TALHGQTALTS
+1207 TALHKQTALTS

-1239 GTKIENAPIA
+1239 GAKIENAPIA

-1271 TFNEWGSSLLATG
+1271 TFNKWGSSLLATG
-1284 SNALDKYYH
+1284 SIALDEYYH

-1305 LIIKTNGDK
+1305 LIIKTNGNK

-1426 GLVQALCLPAEVKVI
+1426 GLVQALSLPAEVKVI

-1459 SEPAL
+1459 TEPAL
-1464 MLNEAFDNNTIYVQT
+1464 MLNEAFDGNTIYVQT
-1479 APANAAAYREAWS
+1479 APANAAAYRKAWS

-1510 ALLTADDAVN
+1510 ALLTTGDVVN

-1542 TTTLSANEK
+1542 TTKLSANEK
-1551 RPFCFPCTPSKL
+1551 RPFCFPCAPSKL
-1563 WVEGVGTADLSAL
+1563 WVEGVGTTDLSAL
-1576 KLFTFNGKSFEDV
+1576 KLFIFNGKSFEEA
-1589 STIAAGSYLVQVP
+1589 SAIAAGSYLVQVP

-1633 TTKTISVKA
+1633 TTKNISVEA

-1649 SENEFVAHNT
+1649 SANEFVAHNT
-1659 GSNELTLY
+1659 GSALTLY

-1672 IKASSVTSDNIDG
+1672 IKASSATSDNIDG

-1699 DREYLIV
+1699 DRIYLIV
-1706 ATDDDGNH
+1706 ATDDDGNY

-1720 KLSTKYQTKIDAT
+1720 KLSNKAQTKIDAT
-1733 PISVNEGQTTRYN
+1733 PISVNEGQATRYN
-1746 ETEGLYYELS
+1746 ETEGLYCELS
-1756 SGKAKLET
+1756 SDKAKLQT
-1764 LLDGKYLNVNR
+1764 INAKYLNVNKNGFAA
-1775 DGFVAGSSS
+1775 DGTSN
-1784 YFTITSDATNETF
+1784 FTITPDATNETF
-1797 KLKSKDSYYIYF
+1797 KLKSKDNYYIYF

-1839 IAYINVVAPEGYT
+1839 VAYINVVAPEGYT
-1852 TFYCKDRYFW
+1852 TFYCKDKYIW

-1873 GVKNG
+1873 GVKDG
-1878 KIAIEWKSKAV
+1878 EIAIEWKSKAE
-1889 YNKMEAKQ
+1889 YNQMQAKQ

-1909 CYKAWFYSAHT
+1909 CYKAWFYSAHE
-1920 ISDNCLFG
+1920 ISGNCLFG
-1928 TEKDKKIEADDNS
+1928 TEKDKMIEADDDS

-1994 PTITGIGAVSTDNHA
+1994 PTITGIGAVSADNHA
-2009 PLAIFTLDGRKLQD
+2009 PSAIFTLDGRKLQA
-2023 KSVEELPAGAYI
+2023 KSVEELPGGAYI